1 MGTGNGRQLKVGEL
15 ARSTGLTVRTL
26 HHYDEIGLLKPSG
39 RSEAGYRL
47 YSDADVQR
55 LHGIQALRHLGLPL
69 ADIAALFEGKGA
81 SPGMIVEQQ
90 MRALDVEIA
99 RATEL
104 RARLGLMREKFSRGS
119 RPPLEDWLQLL
130 SDMAT
135 YGKYFSAR
143 ELKAIFD
150 GWARI
155 KDQWDVL
162 TRDVRAMM
170 DSGVPP
176 LSPEVQPLA
185 RRWMSL
191 VLSWMDSDFSLI
203 DRWDQMYRQ
212 EGYVGM
218 SHDAPPEDMLLYM
231 RKACDARFEAGLRHM
246 TREEMSGLRHVPE
259 EDWQALHRQVLDLIG
274 RGIPAHT
281 AQGQAALAHWQAL
294 LDRLS
299 GGNAALRD
307 KLLRAGAAEPLLRA
321 GSPLSPPVQAYLREA
336 LQKMLDPH
344 VA

>member
-1 MGTGNGRQLKVGEL
+1 MATDNGRQLKVGEL

-39 RSEAGYRL
+39 RSESGYRL
-47 YSDADVQR
+47 YSHADVQR
-55 LHGIQALRHLGLPL
+55 LHGIQALRHLGLAL
-69 ADIAALFEGKGA
+69 ADIAALFEGRGA
-81 SPGMIVEQQ
+81 SPGMIMEQQ
-90 MRALDVEIA
+90 MRALEVEIA

-104 RARLGLMREKFSRGS
+104 RARLGLMREKFSDGG

-135 YGKYFSAR
+135 YGKYFSAQ
-143 ELKAIFD
+143 ELKAILD

-162 TRDVRAMM
+162 TRDVRALM
-170 DSGVPP
+170 DAGVPADA
-176 LSPEVQPLA
+176 LQVQPLA

-191 VLSWMDSDFSLI
+191 VLCWMGGDFSLI

-212 EGYVGM
+212 EGPLGM
-218 SHDAPPEDMLLYM
+218 SHDAPPQDMLLYM

-246 TREEMSGLRHVPE
+246 TKEEMSGLRHVPE
-259 EDWQALHRQVLDLIG
+259 DDWQALHREVLDLIA
-274 RGIPAHT
+274 RGIPPQAT
-281 AQGQAALAHWQAL
+281 QAQAALAHWQEL

-299 GGNAALRD
+299 GGNRALRD
-307 KLLRAGAAEPLLRA
+307 KVLRAAAAEPLLRA
-321 GSPLSPPVQAYLREA
+321 GSALSPAAHAYLREA
-336 LQKMLDPH
+336 MQKALDPH